1 MPKPSPSKSA
11 LAKLQSGMFG
21 VLGRA
26 PDMPVWRWIEENV
39 TLTER
44 ETAEPGKF
52 STIKRP
58 YVREPLECFR
68 DKSVTDLILCWGT
81 QTSKTMTIMCG
92 AAYKIVNDA
101 MNALWVMPNSDLCK
115 SFSRNRWQ
123 PFVDNCRL
131 LALQKPTDRH
141 KWKTLEQFFSK
152 TTLTF
157 VGSNSPANLASRPAG
172 MLLMDEVDK
181 FELKGD
187 KEAGALQN
195 AEERTKTFP
204 YPIRVKTSTPTTAA
218 GEIWHEFLS
227 GDQRYFF
234 VPCPHCKIKI
244 RLEWKQ
250 IRWWDEKEEESK
262 GEDGEWDLRL
272 VRKNTF
278 YRCQECDG
286 KILDGQKTAMLRD
299 GEWRPMNPTAQPG
312 RRSYHL
318 NSLYAAL
325 KETQWGIL
333 AVKWLQTKGS
343 ISRRHAFINSTLAE
357 TWDDEKGLDDDP
369 LNTTE
374 YTDIDLPQER
384 IPVMTVDCQENHF
397 WVVVRAWGRG
407 SESWLL
413 HAGRVE
419 VEEEL
424 ENLARQFNV
433 EPFRVALDMAHRPNV
448 VARLCVKNGWRGL
461 WGSPN
466 KKGFVHTLG
475 NGHRIIRDFS
485 PTQSRDPHL
494 GTVHQSEGNKRAL
507 FAYWAVDAI
516 ADRLAILRYSVPT
529 KWHVHSRVDNDY
541 IRQINAEVKMTRIN
555 PMTGKPT
562 YYWKQLRRDNH
573 LGDCERLQVVM
584 ALAGGILEDDSMK
597 DANSQKAFGFM
608 GAKVE
613 EEAPENE
620 EAAPHDEGR
629 PAVKEY
635 QIREDLRLR

>member
-1 MPKPSPSKSA
+1 MKKLSA
-11 LAKLQSGMFG
+11 NATAILSLKAGLRG

-26 PDMPVWRWIEENV
+26 PDIEVWRWLEQNV

-52 STIKRP
+52 STLKRP

-68 DKSVTDLILCWGT
+68 DRSVTDLILCWGT
-81 QTSKTMTIMCG
+81 QTSKTMTIMGG

-101 MNALWVMPNSDLCK
+101 MNTLWVMPNSDLCK

-123 PFVDNCRL
+123 PFVDNCRPL
-131 LALQKPTDRH
+131 FLQKPRDRH
-141 KWKTLEQFFSK
+141 MWKTMEQFFAK

-172 MLLMDEVDK
+172 LLLMDEVDK

-204 YPIRVKTSTPTTAA
+204 YPLRVKTSTPTTAA

-234 VPCPHCKIKI
+234 VPCPHCKVKI
-244 RLEWKQ
+244 RLEWPQ
-250 IRWWDEKEEESK
+250 IRWWDENENESK
-262 GEDGEWDLRL
+262 TEDGEWDLRL
-272 VRKNTF
+272 VRKNTY
-278 YRCQECDG
+278 YRCQECEG
-286 KILDGQKTAMLRD
+286 KILDGQKTAMLRE
-299 GEWRPMNPTAQPG
+299 GEWRPMNPAAQPG

-325 KETQWGIL
+325 KETQWGLL

-357 TWDDEKGLDDDP
+357 IWDEEKGVDDDP

-374 YTDIDLPQER
+374 YSDIDLPAEK

-397 WVVVRAWGRG
+397 WVVIRMWGRG
-407 SESWLL
+407 SESWLM

-419 VEEEL
+419 MEEEL
-424 ENLARQFNV
+424 VTLQRKFSV
-433 EPFRVALDMAHRPNV
+433 ESHRVGVDMAHKPNST
-448 VARLCVKNGWRGL
+448 AQLCVKYGWRGL

-475 NGHRIIRDFS
+475 NGARIIRDFG

-494 GTVHQSEGNKRAL
+494 GTVYQSEGNNRAM
-507 FAYWAVDAI
+507 FVYWSIDAI
-516 ADRLAILRYSVPT
+516 ADRLAIMRYSVPT

-562 YYWKQLRRDNH
+562 YYWKQLRRSNH
-573 LGDCERLQVVM
+573 LGDCERMQVVM
-584 ALAGGILEDDSMK
+584 CLANGILEDDAMK
-597 DANSQKAFGFM
+597 EAHSQKAFGFM
-608 GAKVE
+608 AAKVDDSGSE
-613 EEAPENE
+613 HEGSQEEAPS
-620 EAAPHDEGR
+620 PSVR
-629 PAVKEY
+629 EY
-635 QIREDLRLR
+635 EIREDLRLR